1 MQVPLK
7 LGVLVSH
14 PIQYFVP
21 VYRKLA
27 RTPGIDLTVLYRTRV
42 GVDAY
47 HDPGFGQTVQWDI
60 PLLDGYAHQFL
71 SVKNSLKGVE
81 WSVISALLGKRF
93 DVLLVHGYNS
103 LTNLLAILVAKMS
116 GTKVL
121 MRGDTRLEAHHKRPG
136 LKALFKRMVFRCC
149 DGFVAI
155 GSLNRE
161 YYLQHGVPP
170 ERVFFAPFSV
180 RNEQFAASPEM
191 RARHRQTIRA
201 ELGLDGDSLIVLFAS
216 KLIKRKRADDLI
228 RAFARLADRY
238 PLAYLVIVGSGE
250 VEANL
255 RALAAASVGERV
267 RFMGFRNQS
276 QLPALYAASDVF
288 VLPADS
294 EPWGLV
300 INELMAAGIPVVVSN
315 EIGAVP
321 DLVQG
326 QETGFVFPCG
336 NIEELAKAIGRLLAE
351 PALRAQMSVN
361 AVRIIRRWDVDES
374 AAGIVN
380 AALEVTGQKNE
391 LTA

>member
-1 MQVPLK
+1 MTMQEPLK

-21 VYRKLA
+21 VYRELA

-47 HDPGFGQTVQWDI
+47 HDPGFGQMVQWDI

-71 SVKNSLKGVE
+71 SIKNSIKGVE
-81 WSVISALLGKRF
+81 WAVVSALFRKRF

-103 LTNLLAILVAKMS
+103 LTNLLAMVVAKMS

-121 MRGDTRLEAHHKRPG
+121 MRGDTRLEAHHKRTG
-136 LKALFKRMVFRCC
+136 VKALFKRMVFRWC

-155 GSLNRE
+155 GSLNRA

-180 RNEQFAASPEM
+180 RNEQFAASTEL
-191 RARHRQTIRA
+191 RARHRHTIRA

-228 RAFARLADRY
+228 HAFAGLADQF
-238 PLAYLVIVGSGE
+238 PLAYLVVVGSGE
-250 VEANL
+250 VEAKL
-255 RALAAASVGERV
+255 RALADAAVGERV
-267 RFMGFRNQS
+267 RFMGFQNQS

-300 INELMAAGIPVVVSN
+300 INEVMAAGIPVVVSN
-315 EIGAVP
+315 EIGAAP

-336 NIEELAKAIGRLLAE
+336 NIDELAKAIGRLLGE
-351 PALRAQMSVN
+351 PALRAQMSAN
-361 AVRIIRRWDVDES
+361 AVHLIRRWDVDEC
-374 AAGIVN
+374 AAGIVD
-380 AALEVTGQKNE
+380 AAFAVKGKE
-391 LTA
+391 

>member
-21 VYRKLA
+21 VYRELA
-27 RTPGIDLTVLYRTRV
+27 RTQGIDLTVLYRTRV

-71 SVKNSLKGVE
+71 SVKNSLEGAE
-81 WSVISALLGKRF
+81 WSVISALLRKRF

-103 LTNLLAILVAKMS
+103 LTNLLAILVAKLS
-116 GTKVL
+116 GTKIL
-121 MRGDTRLEAHHKRPG
+121 MRGDTRLEAHHKRTG
-136 LKALFKRMVFRCC
+136 LKPLFKRMVFRWC

-155 GSLNRE
+155 GSLNRA

-180 RNEQFAASPEM
+180 RNEQFAASSEM
-191 RARHRQTIRA
+191 RELHRHTFRA
-201 ELGLDGDSLIVLFAS
+201 ELGLDGDSLVVLFAS

-228 RAFARLADRY
+228 RAFARLADQF
-238 PLAYLVIVGSGE
+238 PLASLVIVGSGE

-255 RALAAASVGERV
+255 RALAAESVGERV

-276 QLPALYAASDVF
+276 QLPVLYAASDVF

-300 INELMAAGIPVVVSN
+300 INEVMAAGIPVVVSN
-315 EIGAVP
+315 EVGAAP

-336 NIEELAKAIGRLLAE
+336 NLDELANAMRRLLAE
-351 PALRAQMSVN
+351 PALRAQMSAN
-361 AVRIIRRWDVDES
+361 AVRLIRRWDVDEC

-380 AALEVTGQKNE
+380 AALAVSGNR
-391 LTA
+391 